1 MRMLLQA
8 LKPEYVAPFVAY
20 LCHESC
26 TETSSLYEVGAGWI
40 GKLRWQRSSGAYI
53 SHGKAGGM
61 TIEDVRML
69 LSCVLDIWTGAFTS
83 CVLASAGP
91 RSVGGDERLSIGC
104 GDVPCVES
112 GCFQYY
118 HGILEA
124 RIATAPKLRAFRTN
138 GVWPVA
144 DVRNTDG

>member
-61 TIEDVRML
+61 TIEDVRTL
-69 LSCVLDIWTGAFTS
+69 LSCVLDIYDRCLLRHAFLQ
-83 CVLASAGP
+83 VQVRDRWAEMNDF
-91 RSVGGDERLSIGC
+91 RSDAVTYPVSNQDAFSIIMGFLK
-104 GDVPCVES
+104 PE
-112 GCFQYY
+112 
-118 HGILEA
+118 
-124 RIATAPKLRAFRTN
+124 
-138 GVWPVA
+138 
-144 DVRNTDG
+144 